1 MTDIRPSYTRLTSQ
15 KRAKNPCIL
24 SDRGLT
30 YRHVVTLLSVDC
42 IRYYIEEADSESL
55 QDNAKPMEELL
66 GTCSLTETFEVK
78 LTRQRKA
85 DGRIVGHLLP
95 DEDVRG

>member
-30 YRHVVTLLSVDC
+30 YRHVVTLLTVDC

-55 QDNAKPMEELL
+55 QDNAKPMKQWLISC
-66 GTCSLTETFEVK
+66 TLTKTFEVK

-85 DGRIVGHLLP
+85 DGRIVDQLHP